1 MSTRLFSSINKGY
14 INITLPKMDFS
25 WLWLRMTCC
34 WCDDRYVWQI
44 MRQQVIYSCL
54 NGGNLFFFLAN
65 TGNHFLAQHPA
76 LTACDYRRDE
86 GSCPFVRTSDG
97 ASGWLVQTGSNTHLL
112 TRSLWQRWER
122 RHFRRGATALRA
134 RARART
140 VWINE
145 SLSEGHT
152 FPFEC
157 TGLLIQVFG
166 LLLLSETVCFIS
178 IFRHKHVDPVS
189 LFYSKAGVTSDKEV
203 FSYVI
208 LFRKI
213 QTFYSQDISKQLYNI
228 KWSFLKELLVR

>member
-25 WLWLRMTCC
+25 LLWLKMTCC

-54 NGGNLFFFLAN
+54 NGGNLLFFLAN

-134 RARART
+134 RACTHCMNQWKFKWRT
-140 VWINE
+140 YFSIWMHWATYSSVWVAVAFRNGFLYQYFQTQTRWPSF
-145 SLSEGHT
+145 SLLFQSWSHVRQRS
-152 FPFEC
+152 FQLPY
-157 TGLLIQVFG
+157 
-166 LLLLSETVCFIS
+166 FI
-178 IFRHKHVDPVS
+178 
-189 LFYSKAGVTSDKEV
+189 
-203 FSYVI
+203 
-208 LFRKI
+208 
-213 QTFYSQDISKQLYNI
+213 
-228 KWSFLKELLVR
+228 

>member
-1 MSTRLFSSINKGY
+1 M
-14 INITLPKMDFS
+14 
-25 WLWLRMTCC
+25 
-34 WCDDRYVWQI
+34 
-44 MRQQVIYSCL
+44 
-54 NGGNLFFFLAN
+54 
-65 TGNHFLAQHPA
+65 AQHPT

-134 RARART
+134 RACTRFKLHLNFHRFT
-140 VWINE
+140 VWIDE

-166 LLLLSETVCFIS
+166 LLLFSETVCFIS